1 MAGSD
6 RSARQGGYMK
16 YYYTAVLTPREDGTG
31 YDCSV
36 PDIPHCVTGGTD
48 LSDAV
53 TMITDAATLMLT
65 AYEDDGRAIPPA
77 TNPVDFPH
85 EPGAITTLVAL
96 DTDAYRMR
104 MDTAPVRKSVSIPAW
119 MDKMARKRGI
129 SCSQVLQE
137 ALRQRLT

>member
-1 MAGSD
+1 M
-6 RSARQGGYMK
+6 
-16 YYYTAVLTPREDGTG
+16 
-31 YDCSV
+31 